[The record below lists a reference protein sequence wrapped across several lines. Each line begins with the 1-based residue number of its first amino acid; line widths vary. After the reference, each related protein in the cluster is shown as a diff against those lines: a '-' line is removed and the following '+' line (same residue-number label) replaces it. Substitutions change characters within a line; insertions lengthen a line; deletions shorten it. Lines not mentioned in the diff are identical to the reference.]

1 MPFTPSIL
9 KEDFNKYIKNPKNL
23 NAKFMSMAF
32 ETTQLGKSKLQ
43 AAIHPADYTA
53 RPQKLEKK
61 NNPEYYNIIKEF
73 KKLSG
78 VGALLNTSLNLHGLP
93 IVRDIKDAFYVF
105 ENSDLDG
112 LIVENFYFKKK
123 N

>member
-1 MPFTPSIL
+1 M
-9 KEDFNKYIKNPKNL
+9 
-23 NAKFMSMAF
+23 
-32 ETTQLGKSKLQ
+32 G
-43 AAIHPADYTA
+43 AAIHPSDYTA

-61 NNPEYYNIIKEF
+61 DNNEYYNIVKEF

-93 IVRDIKDAFYVF
+93 IVRTVQDAFYVF

-112 LIVENFYFKKK
+112 LVVESFLFIKKK
-123 N
+123 

>member
-1 MPFTPSIL
+1 
-9 KEDFNKYIKNPKNL
+9 
-23 NAKFMSMAF
+23 MSMAF